1 ETAECGTKERASSS
15 SDALAQTHQQL
26 HPDGDAGV
34 PAQRQQ
40 ADVTRNDGGPQQV
53 LHGGGA
59 FKDML
64 KNWGAWLG
72 KENENDQVKEKR
84 QRVGEKRR
92 DDNPLVYDEEK
103 QTYIAEKDA
112 ELSQL
117 LQKTRSLCGSIFN
130 FASKASKTLTESVAE
145 TAQGLRKSL
154 EEGKLNEF
162 IDKDKRN
169 FLRNPPA
176 GVQFHFDFEQTH
188 PVALVMLEEDEL
200 LRKMRFHLVPKE
212 MTEENFWRN
221 YFYRVS
227 LIKQLAQLTTL
238 TAQQYSECLDSDQTE
253 NVEGKISSRLP
264 VSEFVINALKSST
277 INEEELRKTV
287 LDKTEP
293 KKHEVIPEWER
304 ELQEELEEY
313 DVLADAE
320 IHDEAWDR
328 EIEEMLNEELLF
340 GQCEIQ
346 LSVSTVRYWM
356 LYLVIHSSA
365 SQRPWMRIPD
375 TTPTSFRRAL
385 LGVQEEYQPVYWSWL
400 EQLIWSEDT
409 NPDSKPRGLWYGHS
423 VEEK

>member
-1 ETAECGTKERASSS
+1 MLIT
-15 SDALAQTHQQL
+15 DIYQQNYISQL
-26 HPDGDAGV
+26 
-34 PAQRQQ
+34 PAIQ
-40 ADVTRNDGGPQQV
+40 
-53 LHGGGA
+53 

-130 FASKASKTLTESVAE
+130 FASKASKTLTESVVE

-188 PVALVMLEEDEL
+188 PVALAMLEEDEL

-227 LIKQLAQLTTL
+227 LIKQSAQLTTL
-238 TAQQYSECLDSDQTE
+238 TAQQDSECLDSDQTDVVKHPCCADAQKPSQKE
-253 NVEGKISSRLP
+253 NVEGKISTRLP

-328 EIEEMLNEELLF
+328 EIEEMLNEEL
-340 GQCEIQ
+340 
-346 LSVSTVRYWM
+346 
-356 LYLVIHSSA
+356 
-365 SQRPWMRIPD
+365 
-375 TTPTSFRRAL
+375 
-385 LGVQEEYQPVYWSWL
+385 
-400 EQLIWSEDT
+400 
-409 NPDSKPRGLWYGHS
+409 
-423 VEEK
+423 

>member
-1 ETAECGTKERASSS
+1 MLIT
-15 SDALAQTHQQL
+15 DIYQQNYISQL
-26 HPDGDAGV
+26 
-34 PAQRQQ
+34 PAIQ
-40 ADVTRNDGGPQQV
+40 
-53 LHGGGA
+53 

-130 FASKASKTLTESVAE
+130 FASKASKTLTESVVE

-162 IDKDKRN
+162 IDKTILGDFQKEQDKFVLERQPKKIGLPVPPWVGYDEEDVIQEQILALSADKRN

-188 PVALVMLEEDEL
+188 PVALAMLEEDEL

-227 LIKQLAQLTTL
+227 LIKQSAQLTTL
-238 TAQQYSECLDSDQTE
+238 TAQQDSECLDSDQTDVVKHPCCADAQKPSQKE
-253 NVEGKISSRLP
+253 NVEGKISTRLP

-328 EIEEMLNEELLF
+328 EIEEMLNEEL
-340 GQCEIQ
+340 
-346 LSVSTVRYWM
+346 
-356 LYLVIHSSA
+356 
-365 SQRPWMRIPD
+365 
-375 TTPTSFRRAL
+375 
-385 LGVQEEYQPVYWSWL
+385 
-400 EQLIWSEDT
+400 
-409 NPDSKPRGLWYGHS
+409 
-423 VEEK
+423 

>member
-1 ETAECGTKERASSS
+1 MLIT
-15 SDALAQTHQQL
+15 DIYQQNYISQL
-26 HPDGDAGV
+26 
-34 PAQRQQ
+34 PAIQ
-40 ADVTRNDGGPQQV
+40 
-53 LHGGGA
+53 

-130 FASKASKTLTESVAE
+130 FASKASKTLTESVVE

-188 PVALVMLEEDEL
+188 PVALAMLEEDEL

-227 LIKQLAQLTTL
+227 LIKQSAQLTTL
-238 TAQQYSECLDSDQTE
+238 TAQQDSECLDSDQTE
-253 NVEGKISSRLP
+253 NVEGKISTRLP

-328 EIEEMLNEELLF
+328 EIEEMLNEEL
-340 GQCEIQ
+340 
-346 LSVSTVRYWM
+346 
-356 LYLVIHSSA
+356 
-365 SQRPWMRIPD
+365 
-375 TTPTSFRRAL
+375 
-385 LGVQEEYQPVYWSWL
+385 
-400 EQLIWSEDT
+400 
-409 NPDSKPRGLWYGHS
+409 
-423 VEEK
+423 